1 MGLNDTPVANRIHI
15 GFFGRRNAGKS
26 SLVNAVAGQTV
37 SVVSDV
43 AGTTTDPVKKTMELL
58 PLGPANALLMLIY
71 GLFGLA
77 VAATVVAAVFQ
88 FGAALKDSPA
98 NAIKSLLGLVLLVVV
113 LVIAWAAG
121 DGTPMNIPGYDGT
134 DNVPFWLKLTDMF
147 LYSIYI
153 LLFVTIVAIIASGI
167 KKKIS

>member
-1 MGLNDTPVANRIHI
+1 MSKLSYKVSYYALYAMFAIILIVLGLFYLGGDAQGADVIAGVDPEMWQPAN
-15 GFFGRRNAGKS
+15 
-26 SLVNAVAGQTV
+26 T
-37 SVVSDV
+37 
-43 AGTTTDPVKKTMELL
+43 
-58 PLGPANALLMLIY
+58 NALLMLIY

-77 VAATVVAAVFQ
+77 AGQAVRTNILSVVAAVFQ